1 MEKTMKIS
9 NNILNNMHQKN
20 ATRKAL
26 IDCQERLQA
35 LIQRVRAMQ
44 EESHHLTFDGK
55 NNIADQIRDTTAE
68 DMDLGLNTKSYA
80 DNFCTGESHR
90 SSKKFLA
97 EKMVESFEKSII
109 IASKLPNFRASSTL
123 LKTWRNSGI
132 KFVDTKT

>member
-1 MEKTMKIS
+1 MKIS

-55 NNIADQIRDTTAE
+55 NNIADQIRDTTAG
-68 DMDLGLNTKSYA
+68 DLDLGLNTESYA
-80 DNFCTGESHR
+80 DNFCTGESHG
-90 SSKKFLA
+90 SSQKFLA
-97 EKMVESFEKSII
+97 AKMVVSFKKSMV
-109 IASKLPNFRASSTL
+109 IASKLPSFRALSTL

>member
-1 MEKTMKIS
+1 
-9 NNILNNMHQKN
+9 MHQKN

-55 NNIADQIRDTTAE
+55 NNIADQIRDTTAG
-68 DMDLGLNTKSYA
+68 DMDLGLNTESYA
-80 DNFCTGESHR
+80 DNFCTGESHG
-90 SSKKFLA
+90 SFLKFLA
-97 EKMVESFEKSII
+97 TKMVVSFKKSMV
-109 IASKLPNFRASSTL
+109 IASKLPSFRASSTL